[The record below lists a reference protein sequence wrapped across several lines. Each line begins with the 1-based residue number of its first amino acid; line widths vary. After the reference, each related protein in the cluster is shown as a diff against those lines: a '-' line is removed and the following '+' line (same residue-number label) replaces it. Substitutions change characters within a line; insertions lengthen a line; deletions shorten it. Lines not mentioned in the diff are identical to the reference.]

1 MFKPPKI
8 EKHRD
13 RIPVPLSA
21 LNDARAGMGG
31 EKTLRSTEGTLGT
44 STGLPLAQ
52 APGDLPISAVFG
64 AKIGAATQEH
74 SVKLSRA
81 TVQRIKL
88 ILALLPAQAGNP
100 LTIKQYL
107 EQAHELFEA
116 KLRAAGQLN
125 KTDFLG

>member
-13 RIPVPLSA
+13 RITVPLSA
-21 LNDARAGMGG
+21 LNDAQVGMGR
-31 EKTLRSTEGTLGT
+31 EDSLRSTEDTPGT
-44 STGLPLAQ
+44 STGLPLAP
-52 APGDLPISAVFG
+52 APADLPIYPGFG
-64 AKIGAATQEH
+64 AKTGAAAQEH
-74 SVKLSRA
+74 SVKLPRA

-88 ILALLPAQAGNP
+88 ILALLPPHPNNP

-116 KLRAAGQLN
+116 QLRATGQL
-125 KTDFLG
+125 DQPGF

>member
-13 RIPVPLSA
+13 RITVPLSA

-31 EKTLRSTEGTLGT
+31 EKTLRSTEGTPGAF
-44 STGLPLAQ
+44 TGLPLPPT
-52 APGDLPISAVFG
+52 PGDLPIYPVLE
-64 AKIGAATQEH
+64 AKIGAAAQEH
-74 SVKLSRA
+74 SVKLPRA

-88 ILALLPAQAGNP
+88 ILALLPSKPGNP

-116 KLRAAGQLN
+116 QLRAAGQL
-125 KTDFLG
+125 DQPGF